1 MYIIIIIIIDISW
14 LKLSAMA
21 ELVSMNTFFRCLV
34 WSWLILI
41 EDLAQALVWFCTCF
55 WLQAWQKILF
65 HTDMMCIK
73 NFRAL
78 SDSAVNSVLLFSQ
91 KLLKLSFLKSICNEP
106 SQDSSISWSCSWT
119 VKLLGTISWAENGSL
134 I

>member
-1 MYIIIIIIIDISW
+1 MYIIIIMIIDISW
-14 LKLSAMA
+14 LKLNAMA

-91 KLLKLSFLKSICNEP
+91 KLLKLSFLKSICTFRNYFLRRKWVSNPNFRCQIFWE
-106 SQDSSISWSCSWT
+106 IFLKT
-119 VKLLGTISWAENGSL
+119 
-134 I
+134 